1 MAALNRNQNTV
12 DIALNVATRTQQ
24 KDESGA
30 VFNTF
35 LFPALTKW

>member
-12 DIALNVATRTQQ
+12 DIALSVATRTRQ

-30 VFNTF
+30 IFNTL
-35 LFPALTKW
+35 LFAAQTKR